1 MHMDMPVQHLGEAV
15 AERRRRI
22 WWTTYVLDREMT
34 SLMGLPQAIHDEDM
48 CPQLPCFSGSIQRS
62 AALGM
67 QVKLSRMI
75 AAINGGKREHDVKF
89 ITVF

>member
-1 MHMDMPVQHLGEAV
+1 
-15 AERRRRI
+15 
-22 WWTTYVLDREMT
+22 MT

-48 CPQLPCFSGSIQRS
+48 CPQLPSFSGSIQRS